1 MPGRAIVVGKE
12 HEAKDMR
19 TAIILAQAGFISMM
33 AVIGAYGD
41 SDRDKTCPLPE
52 TSAHHCAAH
61 VTR

>member
-1 MPGRAIVVGKE
+1 MPDRAILVGKK
-12 HEAKDMR
+12 HEAKTMR

-41 SDRDKTCPLPE
+41 SDRDKACPLPE
-52 TSAHHCAAH
+52 AGAHHCAAP

>member
-1 MPGRAIVVGKE
+1 
-12 HEAKDMR
+12 MR

-41 SDRDKTCPLPE
+41 SDRDKACPLPE
-52 TSAHHCAAH
+52 AGAHHCAAP

>member
-1 MPGRAIVVGKE
+1 
-12 HEAKDMR
+12 MR

-41 SDRDKTCPLPE
+41 SKRDKACPLPE
-52 TSAHHCAAH
+52 SSAHHCAAP